1 MERIEAES
9 VIKRP
14 AEAIFAYLTDSKN
27 WPEWNS
33 LVLET
38 SAEETPLRK
47 GSRVKAVGR
56 LLGRRIETTSEIT
69 EHEPFTKLSTRATG
83 MGLTLE
89 DTYTF
94 EPAAGGTRVRYKADA
109 ETHGLFK
116 LADPILARI
125 VKKQTDSN
133 FGALKE
139 ILEAEVPAAVTR

>member
-69 EHEPFTKLSTRATG
+69 EHEPFT
-83 MGLTLE
+83 LTLE